1 MGQNI
6 LFGVVGGLG
15 MFLFGMRLLSDGLQ
29 LVASRKLKQ
38 IILMF
43 TNKPVVGIM
52 SGCLL
57 TALIQ
62 SSSATTVM
70 TIGFV
75 NSGIM
80 LLRQAIGVV
89 IGANIGTT
97 VTAQIIAFK
106 ISKYALPAIGI
117 GAVLYL
123 FSKSK
128 KNQSWGQVIL
138 GFGIL
143 FLGLTTMGAVLKP
156 LKDSEAAKSFFINLG
171 SNPFLG
177 IMIGTAV
184 TVIVQSSSA
193 SIGLVIALASNGLID
208 FQAAVYLILGDNI
221 GTTITAWLASIGTN
235 ISSKRV
241 ALAHSMF
248 NLIGAAYFAILT
260 KSGLF
265 IPFVD
270 YITPGPITTETIARN
285 IANAH
290 TLFNVANAI
299 VFLPFIGLMEKM
311 VKFMIK
317 GEEEISTDPRYLEKH
332 LLDSPEIAISQSK
345 KEILRML
352 KLSKVAVKKASDGFF
367 NRDRKMLKEVIKHEE
382 AIDSLQSD
390 ITSYLVEVSKSN
402 LTVEQSEQLPPLLHS
417 VNDIEKIGD
426 HAENIMRVA
435 QRSIDEK
442 MKFSEQGLVRIQ
454 KMYKN
459 VNEMF
464 GILIEAFENDA
475 PAMVKNLFKVE
486 AKLNT
491 LYKDMNKEQIFYIQ
505 QGKDYVMPGLVFL
518 DLLNNFEKIG
528 DHLTN
533 VAEAVTSHFR
543 YQTEYIKPATNE

>member
-1 MGQNI
+1 MGQNMV
-6 LFGVVGGLG
+6 FGIVGGLG

-29 LVASRKLKQ
+29 LVASRKLRQ

-43 TNKPVVGIM
+43 TNKPVVGVM

-97 VTAQIIAFK
+97 ITAQIIAFK

-117 GAVLYL
+117 GAVIYL
-123 FSKSK
+123 FTRSK

-143 FLGLTTMGAVLKP
+143 FLGLTTMGSVLKP
-156 LKDSEAAKSFFINLG
+156 LKDSEVARNFFINLG

-184 TVIVQSSSA
+184 TVVVQSSSA

-248 NLIGAAYFAILT
+248 NLIGATYFAILT

-299 VFLPFIGLMEKM
+299 IFLPFIGVMEKL
-311 VKFMIK
+311 VKFIIK
-317 GEEEISTDPRYLEKH
+317 GEEEITSEPHYLEKH
-332 LLDSPEIAISQSK
+332 LLDSPEIAIAQSK

-352 KLSKVAVKKASDGFF
+352 KLSQVAVRKASDGFF
-367 NRDRKMLKEVIKHEE
+367 NRDRKKLKDVIKHEE

-426 HAENIMRVA
+426 HAENIMKAA

-475 PAMVKNLFKVE
+475 PAMVKPLFKVE

-505 QGKDYVMPGLVFL
+505 QGKDYVLPGLVFL

-543 YQTEYIKPATNE
+543 YQTEYTKPTTNE